1 MQGVLRFW
9 ACLALAALLPT
20 GAGAA
25 PFCAVT
31 PTGKKCLYY
40 DVALCRQAAGDSA
53 RCVVNAD
60 ELNIAEQDKGIRYC
74 VASSMGVQC
83 IYHDFSSCTHAAV
96 KARGL
101 CIDTQAKPLLNAE
114 DSQGSGRHP

>member
-1 MQGVLRFW
+1 MHYVLRFW
-9 ACLALAALLPT
+9 AYFALAVLLPM

-60 ELNIAEQDKGIRYC
+60 ELNIAEQDKGVRYC
-74 VASSMGVQC
+74 VASSLGAQC
-83 IYHDFSSCTHAAV
+83 IYHDIASCNQAATR
-96 KARGL
+96 ARGL
-101 CIDTQAKPLLNAE
+101 CIDTKAKPDTNTQSSPGA
-114 DSQGSGRHP
+114 GRRP

>member
-1 MQGVLRFW
+1 MHGVLRSL
-9 ACLALAALLPT
+9 ACLVLVVLLPM
-20 GAGAA
+20 GVGAA

-60 ELNIAEQDKGIRYC
+60 ELNIAEQDKGVRYC
-74 VASSMGVQC
+74 VASSLGAQC
-83 IYHDFSSCTHAAV
+83 IYHDIASCNQAATR
-96 KARGL
+96 ARGL
-101 CIDTQAKPLLNAE
+101 CIDTKAKPDTNTQSSPGA
-114 DSQGSGRHP
+114 GRRP